1 VRFLLDEDVPHAV
14 GEFLA
19 ERGHEVF
26 YVAESLVKGSADTL
40 VVQWVDVHEAVVVTH
55 NYKHFEKLVSRV
67 PKGGRA
73 RFRKASRLTL
83 RCVQTHALRRVTDLI
98 EDIEH
103 EYERCQRRTDKR
115 MMSEIGESYFKT
127 DR

>member
-1 VRFLLDEDVPHAV
+1 VRFLLDEDVPRPV

-19 ERGHEVF
+19 QRGHEVF
-26 YVAESLVKGSADTL
+26 YVEEALVKGSADIL
-40 VVQWVDVHEAVVVTH
+40 LAQWVDVNEGVVVTH
-55 NYKHFEKLVSRV
+55 NYKHFAVLLSRV

-73 RFRKASRLTL
+73 RFKKASRLTL
-83 RCVQTHALRRVTDLI
+83 RCAQPHSLRRVTELI
-98 EDIEH
+98 EDIEY